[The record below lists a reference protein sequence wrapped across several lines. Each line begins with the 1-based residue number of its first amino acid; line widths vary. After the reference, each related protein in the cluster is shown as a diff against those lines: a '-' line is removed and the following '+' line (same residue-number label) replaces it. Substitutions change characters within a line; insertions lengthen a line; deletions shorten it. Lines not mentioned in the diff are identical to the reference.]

1 MRETSTFSFECVA
14 HASFFDII
22 DAARR
27 RGLAIGQILVHAR
40 LRHLPPDVLVLV
52 WLFALLLF
60 IILVLAGD
68 GTDVPLGGG
77 PCP

>member
-1 MRETSTFSFECVA
+1 MRA
-14 HASFFDII
+14 FFDII
-22 DAARR
+22 GTAHR
-27 RGLAIGQILVHAR
+27 RGLALNPGLVHAR